1 MGIAPA
7 IVLFAVV
14 WFLTIF
20 VVLPFRLKTQGDVGE
35 VVPGT
40 QAGAPANFRVRR
52 TMLIVTGIATVIW
65 LALVLVIVYGGIT
78 VRDIDLFHRM
88 GPPAG

>member
-7 IVLFAVV
+7 IVLYAVV

-20 VVLPFRLKTQGDVGE
+20 VVLPFRAVSQAEAGA

-40 QAGAPANFRVRR
+40 HAGAPANFRVRS
-52 TMLIVTGIATVIW
+52 TLLIVTAIATAIW
-65 LALVLVIVYGGIT
+65 LGLVLVIVYGGLT

>member
-7 IVLFAVV
+7 IVLYAVV

-20 VVLPFRLKTQGDVGE
+20 VVLPIRLRTQAEAGA

-40 QAGAPANFRVRR
+40 PAGAPANFRVGR
-52 TMLIVTGIATVIW
+52 TLLIVTAIAAAIW
-65 LALVLVIVYGGIT
+65 LGLVLVIVYGGIT
-78 VRDIDLFHRM
+78 VRDIDVFQRM
-88 GPPAG
+88 GPPPG